1 MATADTQSL
10 REQVAQR
17 EWYHTIE
24 VAPGIET
31 PGYFDLR
38 QVAQQVLPAS
48 LDGARCL
55 DVATFDG
62 FWALELEK
70 RGASEVV
77 AIDILDPRRWDWPV
91 GSDDSV
97 LAAVGERKGAGEG
110 FEIVMDALGKQIERR
125 EMSVYELDPETM
137 GQFDFV
143 YVGSLL
149 LHLRDP
155 VRAVERVRSVCRGR
169 ALFVDAIDPVLT
181 RLHPR
186 RPVSSF
192 DGLGRPW
199 WWKPNLKALERVVR
213 SGGFEIEGEPQR
225 VKMKPGAG
233 FPRPKA
239 RGRALLSS
247 QQLRAEVRNALIGDP
262 HAAINARPRT

>member
-1 MATADTQSL
+1 MAVMDAEDL
-10 REQVAQR
+10 RRRIAAR
-17 EWYHTIE
+17 GWYHTIE
-24 VAPGIET
+24 LTPGVET

-38 QVAQQVLPAS
+38 EVARKVLPAT
-48 LDGARCL
+48 LEGKRCL

-62 FWALELEK
+62 FWALELAS
-70 RGASEVV
+70 RGAAEVV
-77 AIDILDPRRWDWPV
+77 AIDILDPRQWDWPA
-91 GSDDSV
+91 GSDDAV

-110 FEIVMDALGKQIERR
+110 FEIVTEVLGQRIERR
-125 EMSVYELDPETM
+125 EQSVYELDPALIGE
-137 GQFDFV
+137 FDFV

-155 VRAVERVRSVCRGR
+155 VRAVERVRSVCRGS

-186 RPVSSF
+186 RPVASF

-199 WWKPNLKALERVVR
+199 WWKANLEALARIVR
-213 SGGFEIEGEPQR
+213 SGGFEVTRKRR

-233 FPRPKA
+233 FPRP
-239 RGRALLSS
+239 RPGLRALRS
-247 QQLRAEVRNALIGDP
+247 QEVRAEVRNAYIGDP
-262 HAAINARPRT
+262 HAAIDAHPR